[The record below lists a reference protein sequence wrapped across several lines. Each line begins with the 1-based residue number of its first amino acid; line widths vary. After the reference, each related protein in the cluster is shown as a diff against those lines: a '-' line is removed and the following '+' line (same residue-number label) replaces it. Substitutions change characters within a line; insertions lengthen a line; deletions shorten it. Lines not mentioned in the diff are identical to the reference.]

1 MKNTKIKDIKPIVQS
16 KFVSLY
22 EVGYKNKL
30 DVDRTWMVTSRKDIN
45 ELSDFYLNDKEDY
58 CYKIID
64 YNGTE
69 KQLDYYSTYCYIQ
82 YGNMF
87 CEYDHKVVKV
97 LEYERVECYE

>member
-1 MKNTKIKDIKPIVQS
+1 MKIYKIIITIMLLILIVILLIG
-16 KFVSLY
+16 F
-22 EVGYKNKL
+22 
-30 DVDRTWMVTSRKDIN
+30 D
-45 ELSDFYLNDKEDY
+45 LNDKEDY